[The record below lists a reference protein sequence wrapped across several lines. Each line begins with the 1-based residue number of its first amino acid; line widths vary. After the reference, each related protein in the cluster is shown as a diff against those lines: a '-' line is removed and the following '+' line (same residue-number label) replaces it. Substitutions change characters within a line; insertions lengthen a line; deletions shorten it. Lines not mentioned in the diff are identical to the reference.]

1 MDTKDWIELAR
12 QGDLEAFNQLVNAY
26 QDVVFNQAY
35 RLLGD
40 RQDAEDVTQKA
51 FLAAYHKF
59 SQFRGDSFRAWI
71 LKIVTNLCMDELR
84 RRKSHPNLPLEPVGE
99 DGEEFDSPAWLV
111 DSSIS
116 PEEYAERSELRS
128 ALQRCLDR
136 LPDEYRTAVVLVDV
150 QGIDYAEAASI
161 LGVPVGTL
169 KSRLARGRAK
179 MLLAWQNQVE
189 RREKADT
196 IKQPAGRFSMSL
208 ASIGI

>member
-59 SQFRGDSFRAWI
+59 YQFRGDSFRAWI
-71 LKIVTNLCMDELR
+71 LRIATNLSMDELR
-84 RRKSHPNLPLEPVGE
+84 RRKSHPSLPLEPVGE
-99 DGEEFDSPAWLV
+99 DGEEFDSPSWLV
-111 DSSIS
+111 DPSIS
-116 PEEYAERSELRS
+116 PEELAERSELR
-128 ALQRCLDR
+128 ATLQHCLDR
-136 LPDEYRTAVVLVDV
+136 LPDEYRSAVVLVDV
-150 QGIDYAEAASI
+150 QGIDYAEAAAI
-161 LGVPVGTL
+161 LNVPTGTL

-179 MLLAWQNQVE
+179 LLQAWQDQAE
-189 RREKADT
+189 GHEKPVASPQ
-196 IKQPAGRFSMSL
+196 KSSQWGFRL
-208 ASIGI
+208 ATA